1 MPVAARAIKRG
12 CWASAA
18 SLFALRNDDNVV
30 RALAL
35 PALRK
40 GAARRQ
46 GERRS
51 AAGASALVKVEMG
64 ARIYAGKSDESKRIV
79 LAGSEQARG
88 GLRWACCSCSRLTDR
103 FMRIV

>member
-12 CWASAA
+12 FWASAA

-51 AAGASALVKVEMG
+51 AAGASALEW
-64 ARIYAGKSDESKRIV
+64 AH
-79 LAGSEQARG
+79 GSTQKKATNRHELCSRQAREARASALG
-88 GLRWACCSCSRLTDR
+88 VLSCSGLTDR